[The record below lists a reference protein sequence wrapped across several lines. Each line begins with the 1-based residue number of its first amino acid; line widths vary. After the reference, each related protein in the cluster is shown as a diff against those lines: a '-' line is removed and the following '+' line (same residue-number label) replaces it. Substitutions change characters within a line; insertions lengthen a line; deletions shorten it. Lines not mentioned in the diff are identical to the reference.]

1 MSRARKVVLN
11 KGVCRVTIYPV
22 QGVPC
27 PGQIECMRIRFV
39 SCCTS
44 MSWLALPLG
53 SQDHSHHMSHG
64 CDAMR
69 WGGTMVWT
77 WEGIASRWD
86 AMAWPITAITS
97 VMAVMR
103 CDAVRWH
110 YGLDLGM
117 VGEGQ
122 ATNGKSIATLRCD
135 AHHDEPSRC
144 DVIRCDGRLV
154 IWIGTSC
161 DIIRSHRA
169 VMGCDAMR

>member
-1 MSRARKVVLN
+1 MNVICGNGPVRLFNDILFVLLGWSSVFNYFFTKVLHEMSRARKVVLN

-77 WEGIASRWD
+77 WAGIASR
-86 AMAWPITAITS
+86 
-97 VMAVMR
+97 
-103 CDAVRWH
+103 
-110 YGLDLGM
+110 
-117 VGEGQ
+117 
-122 ATNGKSIATLRCD
+122 
-135 AHHDEPSRC
+135 
-144 DVIRCDGRLV
+144 
-154 IWIGTSC
+154 
-161 DIIRSHRA
+161 
-169 VMGCDAMR
+169 